1 MLNCIY
7 GLEILNEK
15 YDPFSLK
22 LTNWSQQINA
32 DISSYYDVFGEI
44 YEKYNK
50 PGKSMSPELK
60 LILMIGG
67 SALKFHLNQVAAQ
80 GKLGIPPIFGLQNNA
95 SQQPNYSQHNNQTN
109 PQMME
114 QMRQQAAAQQMI
126 EQTQKQNEILM
137 NKSKNEHELANQQ
150 VKDMMFLQQKKIE
163 LEKQEEEKQKKIQEF
178 ERTKAMFESR
188 NNQQQFSQQQFVQ
201 QQFVQQPFAQQQSAY
216 NNMLNSQRRNE
227 ISSHLDHMKKNISNL
242 VWE

>member
-1 MLNCIY
+1 MSAHTGIVVVGANSGSNDAEEYDNYNELPPESQMLKKLEMLRKLGELAQYGVKLSQNYNMNSDYFTMKYEHQLHTNIRSKQNFINWTSSIMLNCIY
-7 GLEILNEK
+7 GLEILNDK

-80 GKLGIPPIFGLQNNA
+80 GKLGIPPIFGLQNGQAQMQN
-95 SQQPNYSQHNNQTN
+95 QMQNQIPNQMQNQMQNQPN
-109 PQMME
+109 PQIIE
-114 QMRQQAAAQQMI
+114 QMRQQAMAQQA
-126 EQTQKQNEILM
+126 TQQM
-137 NKSKNEHELANQQ
+137 S
-150 VKDMMFLQQKKIE
+150 
-163 LEKQEEEKQKKIQEF
+163 
-178 ERTKAMFESR
+178 
-188 NNQQQFSQQQFVQ
+188 
-201 QQFVQQPFAQQQSAY
+201 
-216 NNMLNSQRRNE
+216 
-227 ISSHLDHMKKNISNL
+227 
-242 VWE
+242 